1 MGEKPRRSNQL
12 QFDLTM
18 KRALPNERKIDK
30 NRKMIVSFADM
41 RAQKN
46 REILIKNLRKTKV
59 FG

>member
-1 MGEKPRRSNQL
+1 
-12 QFDLTM
+12 M